1 MGTEEPPRE
10 RWIGPKK
17 KGTNDKVQEERER
30 ENEGR
35 GRRATLSH
43 IRVKKGSEERE
54 ENPRRAGGE
63 GGTGKGVMVA
73 TERGSGTMS
82 TGGAGR
88 VKRGARE
95 QALRTAARTSSGA
108 GAV

>member
-1 MGTEEPPRE
+1 VGE
-10 RWIGPKK
+10 
-17 KGTNDKVQEERER
+17 
-30 ENEGR
+30 
-35 GRRATLSH
+35 RATLSH